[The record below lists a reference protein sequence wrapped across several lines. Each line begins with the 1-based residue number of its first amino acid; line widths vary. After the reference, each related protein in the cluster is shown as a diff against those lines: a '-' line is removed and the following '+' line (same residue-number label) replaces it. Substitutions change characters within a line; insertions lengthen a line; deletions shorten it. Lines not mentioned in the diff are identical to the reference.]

1 MKNRALLAVVVAS
14 AGILYSAWVL
24 EFVLDVGLDPMRSF
38 LSELDA
44 ANRPFREVF
53 SWGDRVTGTLALV
66 GALLGLVLLP
76 RRRLTTVGWV
86 AFGVFGASTIADA
99 LAPIECIPGVDPGC
113 PGGPSGLFPQ
123 LHHIHALTSS
133 VAVFA
138 IFTTMVAFT
147 LAARRY
153 RSWPLLCTWG
163 LGVFAVV
170 TVTTAWMLIA
180 DNLTGDYSLGL
191 AQRIQVAG
199 MTVWMV
205 LLGVAAYRAPAAA
218 SATTHASARTQ
229 GHPDTDGSTECAPQS
244 EREQRKQREQ
254 RESQP

>member
-1 MKNRALLAVVVAS
+1 MKMRTLLAVIVGL

-24 EFVLDVGLDPMRSF
+24 EFVLDTGLDPMRSF

-53 SWGDRVTGTLALV
+53 SWGDRITGTLALI
-66 GALLGLVLLP
+66 GAAIGLSILP
-76 RRRLTTVGWV
+76 RRRLTVVGWS

-99 LAPIECIPGVDPGC
+99 LAPIECIPGIDPGC
-113 PGGPSGLFPQ
+113 PSGPSGLFPQ

-138 IFTTMVAFT
+138 IFVTMVTFT

-153 RSWPLLCTWG
+153 GSWPLLRTWG
-163 LGVFAVV
+163 LAVFVVV

-180 DNLTGDYSLGL
+180 DNLPGDYSLGL
-191 AQRIQVAG
+191 AQRIQIAG
-199 MTVWMV
+199 MSVWMV
-205 LLGVAAYRAPAAA
+205 MLGVASYRTPAV
-218 SATTHASARTQ
+218 TWK
-229 GHPDTDGSTECAPQS
+229 GHP
-244 EREQRKQREQ
+244 
-254 RESQP
+254 